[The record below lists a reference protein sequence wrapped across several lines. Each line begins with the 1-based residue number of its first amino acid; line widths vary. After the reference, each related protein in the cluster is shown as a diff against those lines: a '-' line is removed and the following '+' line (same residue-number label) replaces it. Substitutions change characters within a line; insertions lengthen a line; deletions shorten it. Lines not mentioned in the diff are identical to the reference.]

1 MLRHDK
7 NSFEGSLC
15 IYGTESIPVKKLNRK
30 TIIVKLL
37 SRNKPPFE
45 NKADSRSL

>member
-7 NSFEGSLC
+7 NSFEGRLR
-15 IYGTESIPVKKLNRK
+15 IYGTESIPVKQLNRK
-30 TIIVKLL
+30 TIIAKLL

-45 NKADSRSL
+45 NIADSRSL